1 MEYTQNCGIV
11 KFKVLYSITIKV
23 QLALYIISY
32 VIIIEGSKLFYTND
46 KIIDKKFIYDNL

>member
-32 VIIIEGSKLFYTND
+32 VILIEGSKLFYTND